1 MGGIVTAAGTGQL
14 RGMPLSKLKGYADSY
29 NINISRAVEKV
40 DIVESIVRA
49 RVRSS
54 TLQRIQ
60 A

>member
-49 RVRSS
+49 RVRS
-54 TLQRIQ
+54 
-60 A
+60 